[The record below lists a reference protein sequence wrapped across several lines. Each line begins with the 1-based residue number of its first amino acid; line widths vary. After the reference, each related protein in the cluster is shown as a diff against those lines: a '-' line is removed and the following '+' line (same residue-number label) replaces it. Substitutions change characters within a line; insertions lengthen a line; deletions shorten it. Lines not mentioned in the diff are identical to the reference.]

1 MKRRREREKGGGKEW
16 NNEKWTQESSRDR
29 NRQIDIISDTCREL
43 FSARTEAGSV
53 RESILRGEWKHLCQ
67 PTGIWLT
74 LQKAARPLGT
84 CLYSV
89 GLFFLLVVFYGK
101 NMFLRIPSSMGREN
115 IFLVFSMPGAESW
128 KHFSFPKKKWEKKKK
143 ATALFKSMFTVVC
156 TSSTVICWIYRS
168 QNKASDMPNP
178 ETLRIKA
185 SHETPSALCIDLMI
199 EWSTDSLM
207 YAAPISNHW
216 GRSLFCLLH
225 FLFFFRWPVQQRK
238 KMMHDKLMD
247 GDNKR
252 FA

>member
-1 MKRRREREKGGGKEW
+1 MCVFLRESSQQKDGEGFKVTERTGGQSGLCQQWRIVMFDDENKVKQKHEGGMKRQREREKGGGKEW

-143 ATALFKSMFTVVC
+143 
-156 TSSTVICWIYRS
+156 
-168 QNKASDMPNP
+168 
-178 ETLRIKA
+178 
-185 SHETPSALCIDLMI
+185 SHSA
-199 EWSTDSLM
+199 
-207 YAAPISNHW
+207 
-216 GRSLFCLLH
+216 F
-225 FLFFFRWPVQQRK
+225 
-238 KMMHDKLMD
+238 
-247 GDNKR
+247 
-252 FA
+252 